1 VEAFTELRG
10 LDLDKLHP
18 ARTAGSYLIWDH
30 FPRFLKAVKILIAFG
45 VSTTDLEQWKYLL
58 LVGIHS
64 HLCPVKN
71 AVADGPE

>member
-1 VEAFTELRG
+1 
-10 LDLDKLHP
+10 
-18 ARTAGSYLIWDH
+18 LIWGH